1 MQIKNTTDRYGVV
14 SKLLHW
20 VVAFCVLGML
30 LVGSLL
36 DVLAGPTQGAVYG
49 WHKSLGIT
57 LLALMIVFMLWSAR
71 NVKPSYPAGMPFSQL
86 ALAKVV
92 RYLLYISVTAMCL
105 SGWIFTT
112 AKGNP
117 PILWGWFNLP
127 AIGSSGSLTF
137 SGFPSS
143 NYWQYQPRV
152 STEQQNGTFVYCD
165 NRKTGNDWRLV
176 ISKTGRYRV
185 DQTRDERC

>member
-1 MQIKNTTDRYGVV
+1 MQIKNTTDRYGFAT
-14 SKLLHW
+14 KLLHG
-20 VVAFCVLGML
+20 VVALSVVGML

-49 WHKSLGIT
+49 WHKSLGMT
-57 LLALMIVFMLWSAR
+57 LLALVIVFMLWSAR
-71 NVKPSYPAGMPFSQL
+71 NIKPRYPHDMPFVQV

-92 RYLLYISVTAMCL
+92 RYLLYGVVTAMCL

-127 AIGSSGSLTF
+127 APFVPVSASLGHTVRQWHTYLAWAIL
-137 SGFPSS
+137 G
-143 NYWQYQPRV
+143 
-152 STEQQNGTFVYCD
+152 
-165 NRKTGNDWRLV
+165 LV
-176 ISKTGRYRV
+176 ILHVIGALYHHFVRKDDVLKRML
-185 DQTRDERC
+185 

>member
-20 VVAFCVLGML
+20 VVALCVLGML

-49 WHKSLGIT
+49 WHKSLGVT
-57 LLALMIVFMLWSAR
+57 LLVLMIIFILWSAR
-71 NVKPSYPAGMPFSQL
+71 NIKPSYPAGMPFSQL

-92 RYLLYISVTAMCL
+92 RYLLYISVTAVCL

-117 PILWGWFNLP
+117 PVLWGWFNLP
-127 AIGSSGSLTF
+127 APFVPVSDSFGHAVRQWHTYLAWTILGLVVLHLIGAL
-137 SGFPSS
+137 
-143 NYWQYQPRV
+143 YHH
-152 STEQQNGTFVYCD
+152 FV
-165 NRKTGNDWRLV
+165 RKDDVL
-176 ISKTGRYRV
+176 K
-185 DQTRDERC
+185 QML